1 MAAPKELQERAG
13 LTSLPLPLYYQI
25 ANSLRERIMAGQ
37 WPAGEK
43 LPTEEQLSSQY
54 RVSRQTIRKAKDHL
68 MGEGLIR
75 SLQGSGCYV
84 TPPEQWTARPPTV
97 ENLKEFFTVALTTSF
112 KIHNY
117 GMVAN
122 SPRIVR
128 HLQNHEDRFVFQI
141 RGVRYQKGRPL
152 SYVVYHL
159 PHEFAVRIPLE
170 ELDEN
175 AFIPQF
181 EKLAGIKAME
191 GVQSISLG
199 RADHHAARH
208 LGLKTGGPV
217 LVVETVYTDP
227 NGKPI
232 EFVRSQYHEGLPY
245 SIRVKRE

>member
-1 MAAPKELQERAG
+1 LAAPKELQERAG
-13 LTSLPLPLYYQI
+13 LTGLPLPLYYQI
-25 ANSLRERIMAGQ
+25 ATSLRERIMAGE
-37 WPAGEK
+37 WPAGKK
-43 LPTEEQLSSQY
+43 LPTEDQLSRQY
-54 RVSRQTIRKAKDHL
+54 QVSRQTIRKAKDHL
-68 MGEGLIR
+68 IREGFVR
-75 SLQGSGCYV
+75 SLQGSGCYIN
-84 TPPEQWTARPPTV
+84 PPDRWTTRPPTV
-97 ENLKEFFTVALTTSF
+97 ENLKEFFTMALTTSF

-122 SPRIVR
+122 SPQIIRYLR
-128 HLQNHEDRFVFQI
+128 NQDDRFVFQI
-141 RGVRYQKGRPL
+141 RGVRFQKGRPL

-181 EKLAGIKAME
+181 ERLAGIKAME
-191 GVQSISLG
+191 GIQSITLG

-208 LGLKTGGPV
+208 LDLEPGGPV

-227 NGKPI
+227 QGKPI
-232 EFVRSQYHEGLPY
+232 EYVRSQYREGLPY